1 MADYFS
7 KWVEAFPIP
16 DQEAQTM
23 ASLLVK
29 EVVCRFGAP
38 VLIHSDHGRNLF
50 TEMCQLLEM
59 KKTRT
64 TAYHS
69 ESDGMVERLNQT
81 LEDQLAK
88 FVDYHQKDWD
98 EHIPYLMMAYRSAVH
113 EFSPVV
119 PLQKM
124 MFGTDLH
131 LPVDLLMGRPV
142 EEAPGF
148 SKGLHH

>member
-7 KWVEAFPIP
+7 KWVEAFPSP

-113 EFSPVV
+113 EFTCCTPAKNDVW
-119 PLQKM
+119 
-124 MFGTDLH
+124 
-131 LPVDLLMGRPV
+131 
-142 EEAPGF
+142 
-148 SKGLHH
+148 KGPASAC